1 MQEENNQEETN
12 QNENQGL
19 DENVSSPFDINT
31 VISDA
36 KKIVTQ
42 PRAFYRDM
50 PRTGGFTNP
59 LLFVV
64 SIAIVMAVVGLALS
78 LIGLLKYSPMMGAGI
93 GFAAL
98 IMAPIVAVIGSF
110 IGAAIVFVIW
120 KLMGSTQNYETA
132 YRCVAYTFA
141 IAPIIAVISI
151 IPYLGGIAQTCW
163 SVFLLYVASVEVH
176 QIKEQTAKIVFGI
189 LGALSVISNISTERT
204 ARYYEAKFADVGSS
218 FERAFEDGKL
228 ARSIEGLENIDDMSP
243 EEAGKELGAFLKG
256 MDEFSKG
263 LEESLN
269 EADEDSEKQN

>member
-19 DENVSSPFDINT
+19 DENVSTPFDINT

-36 KKIVTQ
+36 MKIVTQ
-42 PRAFYRDM
+42 PRTFYRDM

-132 YRCVAYTFA
+132 YRCIAYTFA

-218 FERAFEDGKL
+218 FERAFEEGKL
-228 ARSIEGLENIDDMSP
+228 ARSIESLENIDDMSP

-269 EADEDSEKQN
+269 EADDDSEKQN

>member
-12 QNENQGL
+12 QNKNQGL
-19 DENVSSPFDINT
+19 DENVSTPFDINT

-36 KKIVTQ
+36 MKIVTQ
-42 PRAFYRDM
+42 PRTFYRDM

-132 YRCVAYTFA
+132 YRCIAYTFA

-218 FERAFEDGKL
+218 FERAFEEGKL
-228 ARSIEGLENIDDMSP
+228 ARSIESLENIDDMSP

-269 EADEDSEKQN
+269 EADDDSEKQN